1 MSTEKNKAVS
11 AYVVKF
17 PIGLKLALII
27 GFIVLIFLGSIT
39 FLNSHFVGEDVVSDG
54 RTAALG
60 SKLNEQPIATIT
72 LKYKTA
78 QRKFMDRVVWDRLRQ
93 DSPVY
98 NGDTIH
104 TATLSEANIWFNDGN
119 VMELM
124 ENKTS
129 YGIDFLKLYEQDKN
143 TFSKG
148 TFKWTVHAIRRID
161 TNKDG
166 QMDKILREGS
176 ASESTFS
183 TDVPTPK
190 KSKMKGAKNPYGN

>member
-39 FLNSHFVGEDVVSDG
+39 FLNSHFVGENVVSDG

-72 LKYKTA
+72 FKYKTA
-78 QRKFMDRVVWDRLRQ
+78 PRKFMDRVVWDRLRQ

-104 TATLSEANIWFNDGN
+104 TATLSEANIWFNDEN
-119 VMELM
+119 V
-124 ENKTS
+124 
-129 YGIDFLKLYEQDKN
+129 
-143 TFSKG
+143 
-148 TFKWTVHAIRRID
+148 
-161 TNKDG
+161 
-166 QMDKILREGS
+166 MDKILREGS

>member
-1 MSTEKNKAVS
+1 MSTKNNKAIS

-27 GFIVLIFLGSIT
+27 GFIVLISLGSIT
-39 FLNSHFVGEDVVSDG
+39 FLNSHFVGENVVSCG

-78 QRKFMDRVVWDRLRQ
+78 QRKFMDRVDWNRLRQ

-104 TATLSEANIWFNDGN
+104 TATLSEANIWFNDEN
-119 VMELM
+119 VIEMI

-143 TFSKG
+143 TFSNG

-183 TDVPTPK
+183 TDVPTPE

>member
-1 MSTEKNKAVS
+1 MSTKNNKAIS

-27 GFIVLIFLGSIT
+27 GFIVLISLGSIT
-39 FLNSHFVGEDVVSDG
+39 FLNSHFVGENVVSCG

-78 QRKFMDRVVWDRLRQ
+78 QRKFMDRVDWNRLRQ

-104 TATLSEANIWFNDGN
+104 TATLSEANIWFNDEN
-119 VMELM
+119 VIEMI

-166 QMDKILREGS
+166 QMDKILREGL

>member
-1 MSTEKNKAVS
+1 MSTKNNKAVS

-39 FLNSHFVGEDVVSDG
+39 FLNSHLVGENVVSGG

-72 LKYKTA
+72 LKYKTV

-93 DSPVY
+93 NYPVY

-119 VMELM
+119 VMEM
-124 ENKTS
+124 IENKTS
-129 YGIDFLKLYEQDKN
+129 YGIEFLKLYEQDKN

>member
-27 GFIVLIFLGSIT
+27 GFIVLISLGSIT
-39 FLNSHFVGEDVVSDG
+39 FLNSHFVGENVVSDG

-78 QRKFMDRVVWDRLRQ
+78 PRKFMDRVVWDRLRQ

-104 TATLSEANIWFNDGN
+104 TATLSEANTWLNDGN
-119 VMELM
+119 VMEVI

-143 TFSKG
+143 TFSNG

-166 QMDKILREGS
+166 QMDKILREGL